1 MVIFRPI
8 SVVYHNVRVFLSS
21 DNSQAHGSSE
31 SPRTMRKS
39 SFLLKICLFAKKM
52 QWKAFR
58 TFKMLQAL
66 CLVKNRSTIGLLLG
80 ISQIFSSNGI
90 LLHPE
95 TALQCYSEVAW
106 CKENE
111 KISRNILVVQLFL
124 NKIDRCFSRT
134 VLFGQL

>member
-1 MVIFRPI
+1 
-8 SVVYHNVRVFLSS
+8 
-21 DNSQAHGSSE
+21 
-31 SPRTMRKS
+31 
-39 SFLLKICLFAKKM
+39 
-52 QWKAFR
+52 
-58 TFKMLQAL
+58 MLQAL
-66 CLVKNRSTIGLLLG
+66 CLVKKRSTIGLLLG
-80 ISQIFSSNGI
+80 ISRKFSTNGI